1 MLRTADCFQGL
12 HCACHNDVSIMWSPT
27 HNSLPIFSLVF
38 VSSNSSQEASHSSLS
53 PHCQTPS
60 LVFVSS
66 NSSQQAS
73 HSSLSPHGPT
83 PSLAFVS
90 SNSSQQASHSSLSPP
105 RPDSLTR
112 VCLIKLFST
121 GFSLRP
127 ISPTAQLP
135 HLRLSHQTPF
145 NKLLTPAYPPTA
157 QLQINSIT
165 HAD

>member
-1 MLRTADCFQGL
+1 MLTTADCFQGL
-12 HCACHNDVSIMWSPT
+12 TV
-27 HNSLPIFSLVF
+27 LVTTM
-38 VSSNSSQEASHSSLS
+38 SQSCVPLLTTLCQPSHSYLS
-53 PHCQTPS
+53 HQTPLKRLFTPAYPPTAKLPHS
-60 LVFVSS
+60 RL
-66 NSSQQAS
+66 S
-73 HSSLSPHGPT
+73 HQTPFNRLLTPAYLPHGPT

-121 GFSLRP
+121 GFSLWP

-135 HLRLSHQTPF
+135 HLHLSHQTPF